1 MIKLW
6 IPTSGLKGSL
16 SSSLG
21 SLDQLIELNFSYNDL
36 DGVVSNDLFSLQNL
50 QVLDMSFNNLYAP
63 ITHSERTSF
72 TPIHQCFKKLLFRE
86 KEVPKIEKEVE
97 VAEEGSEGWVYVGTN
112 SQENKK
118 ACRL

>member
-1 MIKLW
+1 M
-6 IPTSGLKGSL
+6 
-16 SSSLG
+16 
-21 SLDQLIELNFSYNDL
+21 ELNFSYNDL

-50 QVLDMSFNNLYAP
+50 QVLDMSFSNLYAP

-86 KEVPKIEKEVE
+86 KEVEV
-97 VAEEGSEGWVYVGTN
+97 VEEGSEGWVYVETN